1 MLGARCVV
9 LCCVVSCWK
18 KKKRKKR
25 KMETKASPIST
36 TKTTL
41 QELKAK
47 KDACLWLRDVLS
59 QKIRV

>member
-1 MLGARCVV
+1 MLEARCVV
-9 LCCVVSCWK
+9 LCCVLLEK
-18 KKKRKKR
+18 RKRRKKR